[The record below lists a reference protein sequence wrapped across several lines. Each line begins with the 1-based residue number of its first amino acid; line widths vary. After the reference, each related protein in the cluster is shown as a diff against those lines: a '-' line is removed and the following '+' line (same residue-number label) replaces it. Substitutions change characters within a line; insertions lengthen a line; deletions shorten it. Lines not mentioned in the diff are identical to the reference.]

1 MNRFRHMLRI
11 AVDGFDDM
19 APALRRAF
27 NDDPFDDNLSQV
39 FGPRPRIAI
48 VGVTLAA
55 IALGFVVG
63 WLADRLNITDLT
75 ELVNWPAACVC
86 VAFALAVRRYLFEG
100 GKATV
105 DDFVWL
111 VAPVIPAAALLV
123 VLSLAGAIIDPGI
136 ETLDGG
142 PWWSI
147 VGGIVKWIADG
158 SAVAAGVTI
167 AFAALCYS
175 RNWMRAL
182 WRVAWQLFV
191 LQLVLAVILFIM
203 LEISLME
210 RILSAIVDALFGFR
224 LPEWL
229 GEFVDQFTYAAIL
242 FALYFA
248 IIGATWTVCRES
260 FPQLLAEGEVDII
273 ETVRRLVDPEIERRE
288 AKKAE
293 KTRKKEEKARQKAE
307 KRAAKKQGRG

>member
-11 AVDGFDDM
+11 AADGFDDM

-39 FGPRPRIAI
+39 FGSRPRIVI

-55 IALGFVVG
+55 IALGIAVT
-63 WLADRLNITDLT
+63 AATDAT
-75 ELVNWPAACVC
+75 ELGGLVNWPATFVC
-86 VAFALAVRRYLFEG
+86 IAFALAIRRYLFRG
-100 GKATV
+100 DTASV

-111 VAPVIPAAALLV
+111 VAPIIPATALLV
-123 VLSLAGAIIDPGI
+123 LLSLGNAIVDPGI
-136 ETLDGG
+136 ETLDGA
-142 PWWSI
+142 PVWAV
-147 VGGIVKWIADG
+147 VGGIAAWLADG
-158 SAVAAGVTI
+158 SAVAAGVTV

-175 RNWMRAL
+175 RNWVSAL

-210 RILSAIVDALFGFR
+210 RILSAIVDSVFGFR
-224 LPEWL
+224 LPSWL
-229 GEFVDQFTYAAIL
+229 GEFVDQLTYAAIL

-273 ETVRRLVDPEIERRE
+273 ETVRRLVDPEVERRE
-288 AKKAE
+288 AKQAQKA
-293 KTRKKEEKARQKAE
+293 KKKEEKARRKAE
-307 KRAAKKQGRG
+307 KRAARKRDRG